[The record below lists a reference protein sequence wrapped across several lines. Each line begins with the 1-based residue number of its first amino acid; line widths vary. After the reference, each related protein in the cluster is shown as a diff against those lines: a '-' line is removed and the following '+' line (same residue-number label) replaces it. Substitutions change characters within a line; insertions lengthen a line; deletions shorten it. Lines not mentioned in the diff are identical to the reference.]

1 MKNVFAS
8 LCLSLLLLGC
18 NGQGDK
24 DVAFTTNPIDYT
36 SFLQADPIKSYA
48 AALEEKEFWSKRLGS
63 DSTGVGDLGPLAGAY
78 SKLFETSGDIQ
89 YLKDAEQVY
98 KKAITV
104 AAIKIQDGYKRALAK
119 NYITQHR
126 FKDAITLLEE
136 SYAGISNKHATELL
150 LFDCYL
156 EVGAYSKALQFLKKI
171 ENINQFDYLIRISKW
186 SDHQGDLS
194 AAIRYMQKALAI
206 ANSKKNLALQIW
218 TNSNIADYYGHQ
230 GDIKASYNHY
240 LKTLALQPDNAYAKK
255 GIAWILYSKE
265 HNITQASVLIDH
277 LLANHNLPDYYLL
290 KAEMASYQGDSVLS
304 EEYMQQF
311 FTLANNPLYGDMYN
325 THKIRALVK
334 TDPYKAL
341 QLALKEVD
349 NRTTPQSYQL
359 LALAQLAS
367 NLKQEALATI
377 TSFVAGK
384 TSEPMAL
391 LHSALV
397 YKANGM
403 LDKVTALKT
412 ALLPASYELGPE
424 IYKQVISL

>member
-1 MKNVFAS
+1 MKNIFAS
-8 LCLSLLLLGC
+8 MCLSLLLLGC

-24 DVAFTTNPIDYT
+24 DVTFSTNPKDYT

-78 SKLFETSGDIQ
+78 SKLFETSGAIQ
-89 YLKDAEQVY
+89 HLKDAEQVY

-194 AAIRYMQKALAI
+194 AAIGYMEKALTI
-206 ANSKKNLALQIW
+206 ANSRKNLALQIW
-218 TNSNIADYYGHQ
+218 TNTNIADYYGHQ

-240 LKTLALQPDNAYAKK
+240 LKTLALQPDHAYAKK
-255 GIAWILYSKE
+255 GLAWILYSKE

-277 LLANHNLPDYYLL
+277 LLKNHNLPDYYLL

-341 QLALKEVD
+341 QLAQKEVD

-367 NLKQEALATI
+367 NQKQEALATI
-377 TSFVAGK
+377 TNFVVGK

-391 LHSALV
+391 LYSAQV

-424 IYKQVISL
+424 IYKQVTAL

>member
-1 MKNVFAS
+1 MKNVFVS
-8 LCLSLLLLGC
+8 MCLSVLLLGC
-18 NGQGDK
+18 NGQGDN
-24 DVAFTTNPIDYT
+24 DVTFATNPEDYT

-78 SKLFETSGDIQ
+78 SKLFETSGAIQ
-89 YLKDAEQVY
+89 HLKDAEQVY

-156 EVGAYSKALQFLKKI
+156 EVGAYSKALQLLKKI

-194 AAIRYMQKALAI
+194 AAIGYMEKALTI
-206 ANSKKNLALQIW
+206 ANSRKNLALQIW
-218 TNSNIADYYGHQ
+218 TNTNIADYYGHQ

-240 LKTLALQPDNAYAKK
+240 LKTLALQPDHAYAKK
-255 GIAWILYSKE
+255 GLAWILYSKE

-277 LLANHNLPDYYLL
+277 LLKNHNLPDYYLL
-290 KAEMASYQGDSVLS
+290 KAEMARYQGDSVLS

-341 QLALKEVD
+341 QLAQKEVD

-367 NLKQEALATI
+367 NQKQEALATI
-377 TSFVAGK
+377 TNFVVGK

-391 LHSALV
+391 LYSAQV

-424 IYKQVISL
+424 IYKQVTAL

>member
-18 NGQGDK
+18 NKQGDK
-24 DVAFTTNPIDYT
+24 DVTFTTNPIDYT

-265 HNITQASVLIDH
+265 YNTAQALELIDH

-325 THKIRALVK
+325 THKIMALVK

-384 TSEPMAL
+384 TSDPMAL
-391 LHSALV
+391 LHSAQV

-412 ALLPASYELGPE
+412 TLLPASYELGPE
-424 IYKQVISL
+424 VFKQVTAL

>member
-18 NGQGDK
+18 NKQGDK
-24 DVAFTTNPIDYT
+24 DVTFTTNPIDYT

-194 AAIRYMQKALAI
+194 AAIRYMQKALVI
-206 ANSKKNLALQIW
+206 ANSRKNLALQIW

-265 HNITQASVLIDH
+265 YNTAQALELIDH

-290 KAEMASYQGDSVLS
+290 KAEMASYKGDSVLS

-325 THKIRALVK
+325 THKIMALVK

-384 TSEPMAL
+384 TSDPMAL
-391 LHSALV
+391 LHSAQV

-412 ALLPASYELGPE
+412 TLLPASYELGPE
-424 IYKQVISL
+424 VFKQVTAL

>member
-24 DVAFTTNPIDYT
+24 DVTFTTNPIDYT

-78 SKLFETSGDIQ
+78 SKLFETRGDIQ

-98 KKAITV
+98 EKAITV

-126 FKDAITLLEE
+126 FKDAIILLEE

-150 LFDCYL
+150 LFDSYL

-194 AAIRYMQKALAI
+194 AAIRYMQKALVI
-206 ANSKKNLALQIW
+206 ANSRKNLALQIW

-265 HNITQASVLIDH
+265 YNTAQALELIDH

-325 THKIRALVK
+325 THKIMALVK

-384 TSEPMAL
+384 TSDPMAL
-391 LHSALV
+391 LHSAQV

-412 ALLPASYELGPE
+412 TLLPASYELGPE
-424 IYKQVISL
+424 VFKQVTAL

>member
-18 NGQGDK
+18 NKQGDK
-24 DVAFTTNPIDYT
+24 DVTFTTNPKDYT

-78 SKLFETSGDIQ
+78 SKLFETRGDIQ
-89 YLKDAEQVY
+89 YLKDAEQLY

-206 ANSKKNLALQIW
+206 ANSRKNLALQIW

-265 HNITQASVLIDH
+265 YNTAQASELIDH

-325 THKIRALVK
+325 THKIMALVK

-384 TSEPMAL
+384 TSDPMAL
-391 LHSALV
+391 LHSAQV

-424 IYKQVISL
+424 VFKQVTAL

>member
-18 NGQGDK
+18 NKQGDK
-24 DVAFTTNPIDYT
+24 DVTFTTNPIDYT

-194 AAIRYMQKALAI
+194 AAIRYMQKALVI
-206 ANSKKNLALQIW
+206 ANSRKNLALQIW

-265 HNITQASVLIDH
+265 YNTAQALELIDH

-325 THKIRALVK
+325 THKIMALVK

-384 TSEPMAL
+384 N
-391 LHSALV
+391 
-397 YKANGM
+397 K
-403 LDKVTALKT
+403 
-412 ALLPASYELGPE
+412 
-424 IYKQVISL
+424 

>member
-8 LCLSLLLLGC
+8 MCLSLLLLGC

-24 DVAFTTNPIDYT
+24 DVTFTTNPKDYT

-89 YLKDAEQVY
+89 HLKDAEQVY

-126 FKDAITLLEE
+126 FKDAIALLEE

-156 EVGAYSKALQFLKKI
+156 EVGAYSKALQLLKKI

-194 AAIRYMQKALAI
+194 AAIGYMEKALAI
-206 ANSKKNLALQIW
+206 ANSRNNLALQIW
-218 TNSNIADYYGHQ
+218 TNTNIADYYGHQ
-230 GDIKASYNHY
+230 GDIIASYNHY
-240 LKTLALQPDNAYAKK
+240 LKTLALQPDHAYAKK

-265 HNITQASVLIDH
+265 HNITQALVLIDH

-325 THKIRALVK
+325 THKIMALVK
-334 TDPYKAL
+334 TDPDKAL
-341 QLALKEVD
+341 QLAQKEVA
-349 NRTTPQSYQL
+349 NRPAPQSYQL

-367 NLKQEALATI
+367 NQKQEALATI

-384 TSEPMAL
+384 TSDPMAL
-391 LHSALV
+391 LHSAQV
-397 YKANGM
+397 YKASGV

-424 IYKQVISL
+424 IFKQVSAL

>member
-24 DVAFTTNPIDYT
+24 DVTFTTNPIDYT

-206 ANSKKNLALQIW
+206 ANSRKNLALQIW

-265 HNITQASVLIDH
+265 YNTAQASELIDH

-325 THKIRALVK
+325 THKIMALVK

-384 TSEPMAL
+384 TSDPMAL
-391 LHSALV
+391 LHSAQV

-412 ALLPASYELGPE
+412 TLLPASYELGPE
-424 IYKQVISL
+424 VFKQVTAL

>member
-18 NGQGDK
+18 NKQGDK
-24 DVAFTTNPIDYT
+24 DVTFTTNPIDYT

-206 ANSKKNLALQIW
+206 ANSRKNLALQTW

-265 HNITQASVLIDH
+265 YNTAQALELIDH

-325 THKIRALVK
+325 THKIMALVK

-367 NLKQEALATI
+367 NQKQEALATI
-377 TSFVAGK
+377 TNFVAGK

-391 LHSALV
+391 LHSAQV

-403 LDKVTALKT
+403 LDKVTALKAT
-412 ALLPASYELGPE
+412 LLPASYELGPE
-424 IYKQVISL
+424 VYKQVIAL

>member
-8 LCLSLLLLGC
+8 LCLSVLLLGC
-18 NGQGDK
+18 NWQGDN
-24 DVAFTTNPIDYT
+24 DVTFTTNPKDYT

-78 SKLFETSGDIQ
+78 SKLFETSGAIQ
-89 YLKDAEQVY
+89 HLKDAEQVY

-156 EVGAYSKALQFLKKI
+156 EVGAYSKALQLLKKI

-194 AAIRYMQKALAI
+194 AAIGYMEKALTI
-206 ANSKKNLALQIW
+206 ANSRKNLALQIW
-218 TNSNIADYYGHQ
+218 SNTNIADYYGHQ

-240 LKTLALQPDNAYAKK
+240 LKTLALQPDHAYAKK
-255 GIAWILYSKE
+255 GLAWILYSKE

-277 LLANHNLPDYYLL
+277 LLKNHNLPDYYLL

-341 QLALKEVD
+341 QLAQKEVD
-349 NRTTPQSYQL
+349 NRSTPQSYQL

-367 NLKQEALATI
+367 NQKQEALATI
-377 TSFVAGK
+377 TNFVVGK

-391 LHSALV
+391 LYSAQV

-424 IYKQVISL
+424 IYKQVTAL

>member
-8 LCLSLLLLGC
+8 MCLSVLLLGC
-18 NGQGDK
+18 NGQGDN
-24 DVAFTTNPIDYT
+24 DVTFATNPEDYT

-89 YLKDAEQVY
+89 HLKDAEQVY

-126 FKDAITLLEE
+126 FKDAIALLEE

-156 EVGAYSKALQFLKKI
+156 EVGAYSKALQLLKKI

-194 AAIRYMQKALAI
+194 AAIGYMEKALTI
-206 ANSKKNLALQIW
+206 ANSRKNLALQIW
-218 TNSNIADYYGHQ
+218 TNTNIADYYGHQ

-240 LKTLALQPDNAYAKK
+240 LKTLALQPDHAYAKK
-255 GIAWILYSKE
+255 GLAWILYSKE

-277 LLANHNLPDYYLL
+277 LLKNHNLPDYYLL

-341 QLALKEVD
+341 QLAQKEVD
-349 NRTTPQSYQL
+349 NRTTPQSYQF

-367 NLKQEALATI
+367 NQKQEALATI
-377 TSFVAGK
+377 TNFVVGK

-391 LHSALV
+391 LHSAQV

-424 IYKQVISL
+424 IYKQVTAL

>member
-1 MKNVFAS
+1 MKNVIAS
-8 LCLSLLLLGC
+8 MYLGLLLLSC
-18 NGQGDK
+18 NGHGDK
-24 DVAFTTNPIDYT
+24 DLAFTTNPAHYT
-36 SFLQADPIKSYA
+36 SFLQADPIKSYTE
-48 AALEEKEFWSKRLGS
+48 ALKEKEFWSKRLGA

-89 YLKDAEQVY
+89 YLKDAEKVY

-104 AAIKIQDGYKRALAK
+104 SSIKIQDGYKRALAK

-156 EVGAYSKALQFLKKI
+156 EVGAYPRAEKILKKI
-171 ENINQFDYLIRISKW
+171 ENTKQYNYLIRISKW
-186 SDHQGDLS
+186 SDHKGQLS
-194 AAIRYMQKALAI
+194 ATIGYMEKALAI
-206 ANSKKNLALQIW
+206 ANSRNNLALQIW

-230 GDIKASYNHY
+230 GDVKASYNHY
-240 LKTLALQPDNAYAKK
+240 IKTLALQPDHAYAKK

-265 HNITQASVLIDH
+265 HNITQACVLIDH
-277 LLANHNLPDYYLL
+277 LLTNHNLPDYYLL
-290 KAEMASYQGDSVLS
+290 KAEMASYQGDSVKS
-304 EEYMQQF
+304 QEYMQQF

-325 THKIRALVK
+325 THKIKALVK
-334 TDPYKAL
+334 TDPQQAL
-341 QLALKEVD
+341 QLAQREVD
-349 NRTTPQSYQL
+349 NRPTPQSYHL

-367 NLKQEALATI
+367 KDTQKALTTI
-377 TSFVAGK
+377 TDFVAGK

-391 LHSALV
+391 LHSAQV

-403 LDKVTALKT
+403 LGKVAVLKT

-424 IYKQVISL
+424 IYKQVTAL

>member
-8 LCLSLLLLGC
+8 MCLSVLLLGC

-24 DVAFTTNPIDYT
+24 DVTFTTNPKDYT

-78 SKLFETSGDIQ
+78 SKLFETSGAIQ
-89 YLKDAEQVY
+89 HLKDAEQVY

-156 EVGAYSKALQFLKKI
+156 EVGAYSKALQLLKKI

-194 AAIRYMQKALAI
+194 AAIGYMEKALTI
-206 ANSKKNLALQIW
+206 ANSRKNLALQIW
-218 TNSNIADYYGHQ
+218 TNTNIADYYGHQ

-240 LKTLALQPDNAYAKK
+240 LKTLALQPDHAYAKK

-341 QLALKEVD
+341 QLAQKEVD

-367 NLKQEALATI
+367 NQKQEALATI
-377 TSFVAGK
+377 TNFVVGK

-391 LHSALV
+391 LYSAQV

-424 IYKQVISL
+424 IYKQVIAL

>member
-18 NGQGDK
+18 NKQGDK
-24 DVAFTTNPIDYT
+24 DVTFTTNPIDYT

-194 AAIRYMQKALAI
+194 AAIRYMQKALVI
-206 ANSKKNLALQIW
+206 ANSRKNLALQIW

-265 HNITQASVLIDH
+265 YNTAQALELIDH

-325 THKIRALVK
+325 THKIMALVK

-384 TSEPMAL
+384 TSDPMAL
-391 LHSALV
+391 LHSAQV

-412 ALLPASYELGPE
+412 TLLPARYELGPE
-424 IYKQVISL
+424 VFKQVTAL

>member
-8 LCLSLLLLGC
+8 MCLSLLLLGC
-18 NGQGDK
+18 NKQGDK
-24 DVAFTTNPIDYT
+24 DVTFTTNPIDYT

-126 FKDAITLLEE
+126 FKDAIILLEE

-150 LFDCYL
+150 LFDSYL

-194 AAIRYMQKALAI
+194 AAIRYMQKALVI
-206 ANSKKNLALQIW
+206 ANSRKNLALQIW

-265 HNITQASVLIDH
+265 YNTAQASELIDH

-334 TDPYKAL
+334 TDPYIAL
-341 QLALKEVD
+341 QLAQKEVD
-349 NRTTPQSYQL
+349 NRTTPQSYQF

-367 NLKQEALATI
+367 NQKQEALATI
-377 TSFVAGK
+377 TNFVAVK

-391 LHSALV
+391 LHSAQV

-424 IYKQVISL
+424 IYKQVIAL

>member
-8 LCLSLLLLGC
+8 MCLSVLLLGC

-24 DVAFTTNPIDYT
+24 DVTFTTNPKDYT

-78 SKLFETSGDIQ
+78 SKLFETSGAIQ
-89 YLKDAEQVY
+89 HLKDAEQVY

-156 EVGAYSKALQFLKKI
+156 EVGAYSKALQLLKKI

-194 AAIRYMQKALAI
+194 AAIGYMEKALAI
-206 ANSKKNLALQIW
+206 ANSRNNLALQIW
-218 TNSNIADYYGHQ
+218 TNTNIADYYGHQ
-230 GDIKASYNHY
+230 GDIIASYNHY
-240 LKTLALQPDNAYAKK
+240 LKTLALQPDHAYAKK

-265 HNITQASVLIDH
+265 HNITQALVLIDH

-325 THKIRALVK
+325 THKIMALVK
-334 TDPYKAL
+334 TDPDKAL
-341 QLALKEVD
+341 QLAQKEVA
-349 NRTTPQSYQL
+349 NRPAPQSYQL

-367 NLKQEALATI
+367 NQKQEALATI

-384 TSEPMAL
+384 TSDPMAL
-391 LHSALV
+391 LHSAQV
-397 YKANGM
+397 YKASGV

-424 IYKQVISL
+424 IFKQVSAL

>member
-8 LCLSLLLLGC
+8 LCLSVLLLGC

-24 DVAFTTNPIDYT
+24 DVTFATNPEDYT
-36 SFLQADPIKSYA
+36 SFLEADPIKSYA

-78 SKLFETSGDIQ
+78 SKLFETSGAIQ
-89 YLKDAEQVY
+89 HLKDAEQVY

-156 EVGAYSKALQFLKKI
+156 EVGAYSKALQLLKKI

-194 AAIRYMQKALAI
+194 AAIGYMEKALTI
-206 ANSKKNLALQIW
+206 ANSRKNLALQIW
-218 TNSNIADYYGHQ
+218 TNTNIADYYGHQ

-240 LKTLALQPDNAYAKK
+240 LKTLALQPDHAYAKK
-255 GIAWILYSKE
+255 GLAWILYSKE

-277 LLANHNLPDYYLL
+277 LLKNHNLPDYYLL

-341 QLALKEVD
+341 QLAQKEVD
-349 NRTTPQSYQL
+349 NRSTPQSYQL

-367 NLKQEALATI
+367 NQKQEALATI
-377 TSFVAGK
+377 TNFVVGK

-391 LHSALV
+391 LYSAQV

-424 IYKQVISL
+424 IYKQVTAL

>member
-1 MKNVFAS
+1 MKNIFAS
-8 LCLSLLLLGC
+8 MCLSVLLLGC

-24 DVAFTTNPIDYT
+24 DVTFTTNPKDYI

-78 SKLFETSGDIQ
+78 STLFETSGDIQ

-156 EVGAYSKALQFLKKI
+156 EVGAYSKALQLLKKI

-194 AAIRYMQKALAI
+194 AAIGYMEKALAI
-206 ANSKKNLALQIW
+206 ANSRNNLALQIW
-218 TNSNIADYYGHQ
+218 TNTNIADYYGHQ

-240 LKTLALQPDNAYAKK
+240 LKTLALQPDHAYAKK

-265 HNITQASVLIDH
+265 HNITQALVLIDH

-325 THKIRALVK
+325 THKIMALVK
-334 TDPYKAL
+334 TDPDKAL
-341 QLALKEVD
+341 QLAQKEVA
-349 NRTTPQSYQL
+349 NRPAPQSYQL

-367 NLKQEALATI
+367 NQKQEALATI
-377 TSFVAGK
+377 TNFVVGK

-391 LHSALV
+391 LHSAQV
-397 YKANGM
+397 YKANGV

-412 ALLPASYELGPE
+412 ALLPTSYELGPE
-424 IYKQVISL
+424 IFKQVSAL

>member
-18 NGQGDK
+18 NKQGDK
-24 DVAFTTNPIDYT
+24 DVTFTTNPIDYT

-194 AAIRYMQKALAI
+194 AAIRYMQKALVI
-206 ANSKKNLALQIW
+206 ANSRKNLALQIW

-265 HNITQASVLIDH
+265 YNTAQASELIDH

-325 THKIRALVK
+325 THKIMALVK

-384 TSEPMAL
+384 TSDPMAL
-391 LHSALV
+391 LHSAQV

-412 ALLPASYELGPE
+412 TLLPASYELGPE
-424 IYKQVISL
+424 VFKQVTAL

>member
-24 DVAFTTNPIDYT
+24 DVTFTTNPKDYT

-126 FKDAITLLEE
+126 FKDAIILLEE

-194 AAIRYMQKALAI
+194 AAIRYMQKALVI
-206 ANSKKNLALQIW
+206 ANSRKNLALQIW

-265 HNITQASVLIDH
+265 YNTAQALELIDH

-311 FTLANNPLYGDMYN
+311 FTLANNPLYGAMYN
-325 THKIRALVK
+325 THKIMALVK

-384 TSEPMAL
+384 TSDPMAL
-391 LHSALV
+391 LHSAQV

-412 ALLPASYELGPE
+412 TLLPARYELGPE
-424 IYKQVISL
+424 VFKQVTAL

>member
-8 LCLSLLLLGC
+8 MCLSVLLLGC

-24 DVAFTTNPIDYT
+24 DVTFATNPEDYT

-78 SKLFETSGDIQ
+78 SKLFETSGAIQ
-89 YLKDAEQVY
+89 HLKDAEQVY

-156 EVGAYSKALQFLKKI
+156 EVGAYSKALQLLKKI

-194 AAIRYMQKALAI
+194 AAIGYMEKALTI
-206 ANSKKNLALQIW
+206 ANSRKNLALQIW
-218 TNSNIADYYGHQ
+218 TNTNIADYYGHQ

-240 LKTLALQPDNAYAKK
+240 LKTLALQPDHAYAKK
-255 GIAWILYSKE
+255 GLAWILYSKE

-277 LLANHNLPDYYLL
+277 LLKNHNLPDYYLL

-341 QLALKEVD
+341 QLAQKEVD
-349 NRTTPQSYQL
+349 NRSTPQSYQL

-367 NLKQEALATI
+367 NQKQEALATI
-377 TSFVAGK
+377 TNFLVGK

-391 LHSALV
+391 LYSAQV

-424 IYKQVISL
+424 IYKQVTAL

>member
-8 LCLSLLLLGC
+8 MCLSVLLLGC

-24 DVAFTTNPIDYT
+24 DVTFTTNPKDYT

-78 SKLFETSGDIQ
+78 SKLFETSGAIQ
-89 YLKDAEQVY
+89 HLKDAEQVY

-156 EVGAYSKALQFLKKI
+156 EVGAYSKALQLLKKI

-194 AAIRYMQKALAI
+194 AAIGYMEKALTI
-206 ANSKKNLALQIW
+206 ANSRKNLALQIW
-218 TNSNIADYYGHQ
+218 TNTNIADYYGHQ

-240 LKTLALQPDNAYAKK
+240 LKTLALQPDHAYAKK

-265 HNITQASVLIDH
+265 HNITQALVLIDH

-325 THKIRALVK
+325 THKIMALVK
-334 TDPYKAL
+334 TDPDKAL
-341 QLALKEVD
+341 QLAQKEVA
-349 NRTTPQSYQL
+349 NRPAPQSYQL

-367 NLKQEALATI
+367 NQKQEALATI

-384 TSEPMAL
+384 TSDPMAL
-391 LHSALV
+391 LHSAQV
-397 YKANGM
+397 YKASGV

-424 IYKQVISL
+424 IFKQVSAL

>member
-18 NGQGDK
+18 NKQGDK
-24 DVAFTTNPIDYT
+24 DVTFTTNPIDYT

-194 AAIRYMQKALAI
+194 AAIRYMQKALVI
-206 ANSKKNLALQIW
+206 ANSRKNLALQIW

-265 HNITQASVLIDH
+265 YNTAQALELIDH

-325 THKIRALVK
+325 THKIMALVK

-377 TSFVAGK
+377 TNFVAGK
-384 TSEPMAL
+384 TSDPMAL
-391 LHSALV
+391 LHSAQV

-412 ALLPASYELGPE
+412 TLLPASYELGPE
-424 IYKQVISL
+424 VFKQVTAL

>member
-8 LCLSLLLLGC
+8 MCLSVLLLGC

-24 DVAFTTNPIDYT
+24 DVTFTTNPKDYT

-78 SKLFETSGDIQ
+78 SKLFETSGAIQ
-89 YLKDAEQVY
+89 HLKDAEQVY

-156 EVGAYSKALQFLKKI
+156 EVGAYSKALQLLKKI

-194 AAIRYMQKALAI
+194 AAIGYMEKALAI
-206 ANSKKNLALQIW
+206 ANSRNNLALQIW
-218 TNSNIADYYGHQ
+218 TNTNIADYYGHQ
-230 GDIKASYNHY
+230 GDIIASYNHY
-240 LKTLALQPDNAYAKK
+240 LKTLALQPDHAYAKK

-265 HNITQASVLIDH
+265 HNITQALVLIDH

-341 QLALKEVD
+341 QLAQKEVD
-349 NRTTPQSYQL
+349 NRTTPQSYQF

-367 NLKQEALATI
+367 NQKQEALATI
-377 TSFVAGK
+377 TNFVVGK

-391 LHSALV
+391 LHSAQV

-424 IYKQVISL
+424 IYKQVIAL

>member
-24 DVAFTTNPIDYT
+24 DVTFTTNPIDYT

-206 ANSKKNLALQIW
+206 ANSRKNLALQIW
-218 TNSNIADYYGHQ
+218 TNSNIPDYYGHQ

-265 HNITQASVLIDH
+265 YNTAQALELIDH

-325 THKIRALVK
+325 THKIMALVK

-384 TSEPMAL
+384 TSDPMAL
-391 LHSALV
+391 LHSAQV

-412 ALLPASYELGPE
+412 TLLPASYELGPE
-424 IYKQVISL
+424 VFKQVTAL

>member
-8 LCLSLLLLGC
+8 MCLSVLLLGC

-24 DVAFTTNPIDYT
+24 DVTFTTNPKNYT

-78 SKLFETSGDIQ
+78 SKLFETSGAIQ
-89 YLKDAEQVY
+89 HLKDAEQVY

-156 EVGAYSKALQFLKKI
+156 EVGAYSKALQLLKKI

-194 AAIRYMQKALAI
+194 AAIGYMEKALAI
-206 ANSKKNLALQIW
+206 ANSRNNLALQIW
-218 TNSNIADYYGHQ
+218 TNTNIADYYGHQ

-240 LKTLALQPDNAYAKK
+240 LKTLALQPDHAYAKK

-265 HNITQASVLIDH
+265 HNITQALVLIDH

-325 THKIRALVK
+325 THKIMALVK
-334 TDPYKAL
+334 TDPDKAL
-341 QLALKEVD
+341 QLAQKEVA
-349 NRTTPQSYQL
+349 NRPAPQSYQL

-367 NLKQEALATI
+367 NQKQEALATI

-384 TSEPMAL
+384 TSDPMAL
-391 LHSALV
+391 LHSAQV
-397 YKANGM
+397 YKASGV

-424 IYKQVISL
+424 IFKQVSAL

>member
-18 NGQGDK
+18 NKQGDK
-24 DVAFTTNPIDYT
+24 DVTFTTNPIDYT

-78 SKLFETSGDIQ
+78 SKLFETRGDIQ

-98 KKAITV
+98 EKAITV

-126 FKDAITLLEE
+126 FKDAIILLEE

-194 AAIRYMQKALAI
+194 AAIRYMQKALVI
-206 ANSKKNLALQIW
+206 ANSRKNLALQIW

-265 HNITQASVLIDH
+265 YNTAQASELIDH

-325 THKIRALVK
+325 THKIMALVK

-384 TSEPMAL
+384 TSDPMAL
-391 LHSALV
+391 LHSAQV

-412 ALLPASYELGPE
+412 TLLPARYELGPE
-424 IYKQVISL
+424 VFKQVTAL

>member
-8 LCLSLLLLGC
+8 MCLSVLLLGC

-24 DVAFTTNPIDYT
+24 DVTFATNPEDYT

-78 SKLFETSGDIQ
+78 SKLFETSGAIQ
-89 YLKDAEQVY
+89 HLKDAEQVY

-156 EVGAYSKALQFLKKI
+156 EVGAYSKALQLLKKI

-194 AAIRYMQKALAI
+194 AAIGYMEKALTI
-206 ANSKKNLALQIW
+206 ANSRKNLALQIW
-218 TNSNIADYYGHQ
+218 TNTNIADYYGHQ

-240 LKTLALQPDNAYAKK
+240 LKTLALQPDHAYAKK
-255 GIAWILYSKE
+255 GLAWILYSKE

-277 LLANHNLPDYYLL
+277 LLKNHNLPDYYLL

-334 TDPYKAL
+334 TDSYKAL
-341 QLALKEVD
+341 QLAQKEVD

-367 NLKQEALATI
+367 NQKQEALATI
-377 TSFVAGK
+377 TNFVVGK

-391 LHSALV
+391 LYSAQV

-424 IYKQVISL
+424 IYKQVTAL